1 MRRIFGVVFA
11 AAVLLFLVA
20 QLYRP
25 TIEHPPVTAEIQAPA
40 EVKQILRNSCYNCH
54 SNETRLSWFD
64 EPAPVYWMVTRDV
77 RMARSRLNFSEI
89 AKLPPAKQRG
99 MLFEAVNMIQLGA
112 MPLPRYRQV
121 HPGAT
126 VTPAQLETLKAY
138 LQPFAMRAPPAMTDV
153 GPTPTATRSTA
164 ATQAAHELNGL
175 AYFPDY
181 KSWRAIST
189 TDRGDNGTLRV
200 ILGNDI
206 AVRAIATKQIQP
218 WPDGAAFAK
227 VAWQAA
233 PDTHGVLHT
242 GKFVQVEFM
251 VKGKTKYASTAG
263 WGFGRWLGPEL
274 KPYGTDAHFASECVG
289 CHTPVRDNDFVY
301 TMPLLR
307 TSTTGEGQ

>member
-1 MRRIFGVVFA
+1 MRGFIGIV
-11 AAVLLFLVA
+11 AAVALLFLAA

-25 TIEHPPVTAEIQAPA
+25 TIEHPPATAEIQAPP

-64 EPAPVYWMVTRDV
+64 QTAPAYWLVARDV
-77 RMARSRLNFSEI
+77 RTARSRLNFSEI
-89 AKLPPAKQRG
+89 GKLPPAKQRG
-99 MLFEAVNMIQLGA
+99 MLFEAVNMVQLGA
-112 MPLPRYRQV
+112 MPLPSYRRL

-126 VTPAQLETLKAY
+126 VTAAQLETLKAY
-138 LQPFAMRAPPAMTDV
+138 LNPFAMLAPSAV
-153 GPTPTATRSTA
+153 A
-164 ATQAAHELNGL
+164 AQAPSAQAADVAAHAQPELNGL
-175 AYFPDY
+175 AFFPDY
-181 KSWRAIST
+181 KNWRAISS
-189 TDRGDNGTLRV
+189 TDRGDNGTMRE

-206 AVRAIATKQIQP
+206 AVRAIASKQIQP

-227 VAWQAA
+227 VAWQAV
-233 PDTHGVLHT
+233 PDAQGVLHT

-274 KPYGTDAHFASECVG
+274 KPYGKDEHFAGECVG

-301 TMPLLR
+301 TMPILR
-307 TSTTGEGQ
+307 TLQQEGQ

>member
-1 MRRIFGVVFA
+1 MRRFFAVVA
-11 AAVLLFLVA
+11 AAALLLFLAA

-25 TIEHPPVTAEIQAPA
+25 KIDNPPVTAEIQAPP

-64 EPAPVYWMVTRDV
+64 QPAPAYWMVARDV

-89 AKLPPAKQRG
+89 GKLPPAKQRA
-99 MLFEAVNMIQLGA
+99 MLFEAMNMIQLGA
-112 MPLPRYRQV
+112 MPLPSYRRV

-126 VTPAQLETLKAY
+126 VTAAQQETLKAY
-138 LQPFAMRAPPAMTDV
+138 LNPFAMLAPSAAAAQ
-153 GPTPTATRSTA
+153 ATSA
-164 ATQAAHELNGL
+164 QAADVAAHAQPELNGL
-175 AYFPDY
+175 AFFPDY
-181 KSWRAIST
+181 KNWRAISS
-189 TDRGDNGTLRV
+189 TDRGDNGTMRE

-206 AVRAIATKQIQP
+206 ALRAIASKQIQP

-227 VAWQAA
+227 VAWQAV
-233 PDTHGVLHT
+233 PDAQGVLHT

-274 KPYGTDAHFASECVG
+274 KPYGKDGHFAGECVG

-301 TMPLLR
+301 TMPILR
-307 TSTTGEGQ
+307 TAPQEGQ

>member
-1 MRRIFGVVFA
+1 MRRIFGVVVA

-25 TIEHPPVTAEIQAPA
+25 KIEHPPVTAEIQAPP

-64 EPAPVYWMVTRDV
+64 EPAPAYWMVARDV

-89 AKLPPAKQRG
+89 GKLPPAKQRG

-112 MPLPRYRQV
+112 MPLPSYRRV
-121 HPGAT
+121 HPGST
-126 VTPAQLETLKAY
+126 VTAAQLETLKAY
-138 LQPFAMRAPPAMTDV
+138 LNPFAPAVPPAMTDAM
-153 GPTPTATRSTA
+153 PTTTATRSA
-164 ATQAAHELNGL
+164 AVQVTPELNGL
-175 AYFPDY
+175 AFFPDY
-181 KSWRAIST
+181 KDWRAISS
-189 TDRGDNGTLRV
+189 TDRGDNGTLRE

-206 AVRAIATKQIQP
+206 AVRAIASRQIQP

-227 VAWQAA
+227 VAWQAV
-233 PDTHGVLHT
+233 PDAQGMLHT

-274 KPYGTDAHFASECVG
+274 KPYGKDTHFASECVG
-289 CHTPVRDNDFVY
+289 CHMPVRDNDFVY
-301 TMPLLR
+301 TMPILR
-307 TSTTGEGQ
+307 TATQREGQ

>member
-1 MRRIFGVVFA
+1 MRGFIGIVVA
-11 AAVLLFLVA
+11 VAVLFLAA

-25 TIEHPPVTAEIQAPA
+25 KIDHLPVTAEIQAPP

-64 EPAPVYWMVTRDV
+64 EPAPAYWLVARDV

-89 AKLPPAKQRG
+89 GKLPPAKQRAA
-99 MLFEAVNMIQLGA
+99 LFTAVNMIQLGA
-112 MPLPRYRQV
+112 MPLPSYRRM

-126 VTPAQLETLKAY
+126 VTAAQLAILKAY
-138 LQPFAMRAPPAMTDV
+138 LNPFAMPAPSAAAAQAPPV
-153 GPTPTATRSTA
+153 RA
-164 ATQAAHELNGL
+164 ADAAAHAQPELNGL
-175 AYFPDY
+175 AFFPDY
-181 KSWRAIST
+181 KSWRAISS
-189 TDRGDNGTLRV
+189 TDRGDNGTMRE

-206 AVRAIATKQIQP
+206 AVRAIASKQIQP

-227 VAWQAA
+227 VAWQAV
-233 PDTHGVLHT
+233 PDGHGVLHP
-242 GKFVQVEFM
+242 GKFAQVEFM
-251 VKGKTKYASTAG
+251 VKGKAKYASTAG

-274 KPYGTDAHFASECVG
+274 KPYGKDAHLASECVD

-307 TSTTGEGQ
+307 TAPQQGGQ

>member
-1 MRRIFGVVFA
+1 MRKFFGVVA
-11 AAVLLFLVA
+11 AAALLLFLLA

-25 TIEHPPVTAEIQAPA
+25 KIEHPPVTAEIEVPP
-40 EVKQILRNSCYNCH
+40 EVKQILRSSCYNCH

-64 EPAPVYWMVTRDV
+64 QAAPAYWMVARDV

-89 AKLPPAKQRG
+89 GKQPAAKQRG

-112 MPLPRYRQV
+112 MPLPSYRRV
-121 HPGAT
+121 HPGST
-126 VTPAQLETLKAY
+126 VTAAQLAMLKAY
-138 LQPFAMRAPPAMTDV
+138 LNPFAMQAPPAMTDAM
-153 GPTPTATRSTA
+153 PTTTATRPA
-164 ATQAAHELNGL
+164 AVQVAPESNGL
-175 AYFPDY
+175 AFFPDY

-189 TDRGDNGTLRV
+189 TDRGDNHTLRV

-233 PDTHGVLHT
+233 PDAHGVLHT

-251 VKGKTKYASTAG
+251 VKGKIRYASTVG

-274 KPYGTDAHFASECVG
+274 KPYGKDAHFAGECVG
-289 CHTPVRDNDFVY
+289 CHMPVRDNDFVY

-307 TSTTGEGQ
+307 TTTTGEGQ